1 MTTEEEKR
9 ERFKENLTSPN
20 TWARGLF
27 MLLFAIVVYFL
38 VCYYI
43 IWIIILFQ
51 FGSVLITGKVN
62 ERIFPIGQSL
72 SIYIS
77 QMLHYLTFTSDE
89 RPFPFS
95 DWPTANNNQQ
105 ESIINLTK
113 ESEPPAKNT

>member
-27 MLLFAIVVYFL
+27 ILLFVIIGYFL
-38 VCYYI
+38 CYAI
-43 IWIIILFQ
+43 LVIVLFQ
-51 FGSVLITGKVN
+51 FGAILFTGKVN
-62 ERIFPIGQSL
+62 ERVFPIGQSL
-72 SIYIS
+72 SIYFS
-77 QMLHYLTFTSDE
+77 QILHYLTFSSDE

-95 DWPTANNNQQ
+95 DWPTANNQQ